1 MQVEKNIFQ
10 SKIMVPLLALFACF
24 LWGSAFPVIKISY
37 QEMAIASEDIF
48 AKMLFA
54 GYRFLLASLFLFGWQ
69 IFSKKDTSLK
79 VGREDLPFLIRLGL
93 MQTTFQYFFFYIG
106 LANTSSVKSSIL
118 NSLGTFFIVIASHF
132 LYRDDRLN
140 LNKTIGLAAGFL
152 GVIVINLRG
161 DFNLSFKVIGEGFII
176 LSAVTSTIA
185 AIMVKNSRHKLDR
198 VLLTAWQMFIGSLF
212 LIFIAIFRISP
223 FGLQFTFRG
232 VLLLVYLAFVS
243 AAAFGIWFNLIK
255 YNRLGYI
262 SIYRF
267 SIPVTGALLSAL
279 LLPEETLS
287 VRALIALFMVSIG
300 IIMINRDGREEGTA
314 G

>member
-1 MQVEKNIFQ
+1 M
-10 SKIMVPLLALFACF
+10 
-24 LWGSAFPVIKISY
+24 
-37 QEMAIASEDIF
+37 
-48 AKMLFA
+48 
-54 GYRFLLASLFLFGWQ
+54 
-69 IFSKKDTSLK
+69 
-79 VGREDLPFLIRLGL
+79 
-93 MQTTFQYFFFYIG
+93 
-106 LANTSSVKSSIL
+106 
-118 NSLGTFFIVIASHF
+118 
-132 LYRDDRLN
+132 N

-161 DFNLSFKVIGEGFII
+161 DFNLGFKVIGEGFII